1 MATMTRQVRYQTVA
15 DELRRRVS
23 AGAWPAGQLLP
34 AESELAADFAVSRV
48 TVRKALGVLKEA
60 GVVDSRQGFGWF
72 PARPPLRQTL
82 ADLTSV
88 DDQIRAAG
96 RTPGR
101 RVLAFGF
108 KAAAPRVAAQL
119 EVGSVLEVVRLN
131 SVDDEPFARM
141 TVSVPEDLAAELS
154 RGAVEQHP
162 IYELL
167 AVTLGGATQTISAL
181 GAGADDA
188 SLLRVPVGSP
198 LLRCERLTVDDGGRP
213 VLHSDAVYNPRT
225 TELMVALPAVADL
238 DAVRL
243 RLVGG

>member
-1 MATMTRQVRYQTVA
+1 MPRELRYRSVA
-15 DELRRRVS
+15 DELRRRVTV
-23 AGAWPAGQLLP
+23 GTWPPGQLLP

-48 TVRKALGVLKEA
+48 TVRKALGLLKEA
-60 GVVDSRQGFGWF
+60 GILDSRQGFGWF
-72 PARPPLRQTL
+72 AARPPLRQTL

-101 RVLAFGF
+101 RVLGFGF
-108 KAAAPRVAAQL
+108 RAASPRMAELLRAD
-119 EVGSVLEVVRLN
+119 SVLEVVRLN

-167 AVTLGGATQTISAL
+167 PVPLGGATQTISAL
-181 GAGADDA
+181 GASVDDA

-198 LLRCERLTVDDGGRP
+198 LLRSERLTVDDGGRP
-213 VLHSDAVYNPRT
+213 VLYSDAVYNPLT
-225 TELMVALPAVADL
+225 TELVVALPAVADR
-238 DAVRL
+238 DALRL
-243 RLVGG
+243 RLVGGA

>member
-1 MATMTRQVRYQTVA
+1 MARELRYRSVA
-15 DELRRRVS
+15 DELRRRVTT
-23 AGAWPAGQLLP
+23 GAWPPGQLLP

-60 GVVDSRQGFGWF
+60 GIVDSRQGFGWY

-96 RTPGR
+96 RSPGR
-101 RVLAFGF
+101 RVLGFGF
-108 KAAAPRVAAQL
+108 KAAPPPIAAQL
-119 EVGSVLEVVRLN
+119 QASSVLEVVRLN
-131 SVDDEPFARM
+131 SLDDEPFARM
-141 TVSVPEDLAAELS
+141 TVSVPDDLAAHLS

-167 AVTLGGATQTISAL
+167 GVTLGGATQTISAC
-181 GAGADDA
+181 GASAEDA
-188 SLLRVPVGSP
+188 SVLRVRVGSP

-213 VLHSDAVYNPRT
+213 VLHSDAVYNPLI
-225 TELMVALPAVADL
+225 TELVVGLPAVADG

-243 RLVGG
+243 RLVGGE